1 LESIRSNSDTLY
13 YPVDYSPTTIIISF
27 VITIIVSAIV
37 NMLLANKLKNIDM
50 VEALKKERE

>member
-1 LESIRSNSDTLY
+1 
-13 YPVDYSPTTIIISF
+13 

-37 NMLLANKLKNIDM
+37 NLLLANQLKNIDM